1 MPEIL
6 LVEDNERIASFVV
19 KGLEAHNF
27 HVTHTTTGEQALDLA
42 AAVEF
47 DLVILDVG
55 LPGIDG
61 FEVLKTFRGQ
71 GNEVPVIILTAKDS
85 IEATLASFDSG
96 ADDYVS
102 KPFSF
107 EELLARVK
115 RRIRSPNESKS
126 ESIIVF
132 HDVALDL
139 LTRRVSFQGKE
150 HDLTAREFTMLEF
163 FLRHPGQVVS
173 REQLLSRVWGLG
185 HDPASNVVDVYIR
198 YLRQKLGND
207 FIQTVRGVG
216 YRIG

>member
-27 HVTHTTTGEQALDLA
+27 HVTHTATGEQALDLA
-42 AAVEF
+42 TAAEF

-61 FEVLKTFRGQ
+61 FEVLKAFRGQ
-71 GNEVPVIILTAKDS
+71 GNEVPVIILTARDP
-85 IEATLASFDSG
+85 IETTLASFDSG

-115 RRIRSPNESKS
+115 RRIRSPNEANS
-126 ESIIVF
+126 ESVIVF
-132 HDVALDL
+132 QDVSLDL
-139 LTRRVSFQGKE
+139 LTRRVTFQGKE

-163 FLRHPGQVVS
+163 FLRHPGQVIS
-173 REQLLSRVWGLG
+173 REQLLSRVWGSS
-185 HDPASNVVDVYIR
+185 SNS
-198 YLRQKLGND
+198 Q
-207 FIQTVRGVG
+207 
-216 YRIG
+216 